1 MKLEFRK
8 FGSGQ
13 SMVILHGLFGSSDN
27 WQTLGKRFAEDYE
40 VWLIDLRNHGRSPH
54 SDEMSYDLMAEDL
67 AELFQTEGL
76 HHSILI
82 GHSMGGKVAMRFA
95 QDYPEW
101 VEELVVVDMGVKGY
115 KPHHQDV
122 LAAFDSVDVDLL
134 KSRQDAEE
142 AMKPH
147 VPDFGTRQFILKNLY
162 RKTKDQF
169 GWRANIDVL
178 KNKMV
183 EILEPLPFDICD
195 VPTLFLY
202 GSKSNYVN
210 QEDFEDIKRFFPE
223 VEFAQLPTHHWVH
236 AEDPNGFYAEV
247 KKFVTK

>member
-1 MKLEFRK
+1 MKLAFKK

-13 SMVILHGLFGSSDN
+13 AMVILHGLFGSSDN

-67 AELFQTEGL
+67 AELFESEGL

-82 GHSMGGKVAMRFA
+82 GHSMGGKVAMRFT

-101 VEELVVVDMGVKGY
+101 VEQLVVVDMGVKGY

-122 LAAFDSVDVDLL
+122 IAAFESVDVDTLAT
-134 KSRQDAEE
+134 RQDAEE
-142 AMKPH
+142 SMKPH
-147 VPDFGTRQFILKNLY
+147 VPEFGTRQFILKNLY

-169 GWRANIDVL
+169 GWRANVDVL

-183 EILEPLPFDICD
+183 EILEPLPFDISD
-195 VPTLFLY
+195 VTALFLY
-202 GSKSNYVN
+202 GSKSNYVI
-210 QEDFEDIKRFFPE
+210 QEDFEDVRRFFRE
-223 VEFAQLPTHHWVH
+223 AEFAQLHTNHWVH
-236 AEDPNGFYAEV
+236 AEDPDGFYDVV